1 MILYSF
7 KASIRVTL
15 FKVLAFFAVTF
26 FIYSEFNIRMM
37 IGYGLLIIAVIAY
50 MLLSNSKIYI
60 NKAKR
65 IYFILSVVLS
75 ALVMIGNH
83 GDNIVFFV
91 LAIDLCT
98 LVTLVGDIKLDE
110 FKSTVNTLIV
120 VAIMMAVYVVLVKIN
135 PSIYESI
142 FKGMISEQSQRIN
155 QQLLR
160 DGYGISLGG
169 NVVFIDYVLTLS
181 GLLCANMLMTYKGV
195 LKNKWIYWLCLLLCV
210 IGILFENRKTEM
222 LAFLVGLFFCF
233 RSHMNISTAKE
244 KTKSRLTLIFL
255 IIIIIVGLSYLA
267 SQGYLD
273 RYLLFFERLLGN
285 ISSSGN
291 KVDVTSGRTFLWALA
306 FNMFLQ
312 NPVFGIGWGYF
323 QDYLPAY
330 LSNLNNVHNNY
341 IQLLCETGI
350 VGFLLVVIPMV
361 MLLVNTIKSKREF
374 IKNGVNTKSLPMV
387 ANMTSYGLQ
396 ISFFVLSFLDPC
408 WYKMSFWPFF
418 AIAIMMSNFSSLYA
432 R

>member
-1 MILYSF
+1 MSLYSF
-7 KASIRVTL
+7 KASIRVPL

-26 FIYSEFNIRMM
+26 FIYSDFNIRMM

-181 GLLCANMLMTYKGV
+181 G
-195 LKNKWIYWLCLLLCV
+195 
-210 IGILFENRKTEM
+210 F
-222 LAFLVGLFFCF
+222 
-233 RSHMNISTAKE
+233 KE
-244 KTKSRLTLIFL
+244 
-255 IIIIIVGLSYLA
+255 
-267 SQGYLD
+267 
-273 RYLLFFERLLGN
+273 
-285 ISSSGN
+285 
-291 KVDVTSGRTFLWALA
+291 
-306 FNMFLQ
+306 
-312 NPVFGIGWGYF
+312 
-323 QDYLPAY
+323 
-330 LSNLNNVHNNY
+330 
-341 IQLLCETGI
+341 
-350 VGFLLVVIPMV
+350 
-361 MLLVNTIKSKREF
+361 
-374 IKNGVNTKSLPMV
+374 
-387 ANMTSYGLQ
+387 
-396 ISFFVLSFLDPC
+396 
-408 WYKMSFWPFF
+408 
-418 AIAIMMSNFSSLYA
+418 
-432 R
+432 